1 MGHRIQK
8 EFSSDRFKTMSRKV
22 NDLNKDLGICTAMTV
37 VLDGDNVALKQLHK
51 QQGQAINELT
61 KDIVKF
67 SSLNDANTRCI
78 ADLQTSTFDLDVQIK
93 QSINSFQSLQNS
105 LERFVTVMIVL
116 VLMLLVFC
124 LINIG
129 VI

>member
-8 EFSSDRFKTMSRKV
+8 EFSSDRFKSMSRKV
-22 NDLNKDLGICTAMTV
+22 HNLNKDLGICTAMTV

-67 SSLNDANTRCI
+67 SSLNDVNTRCI
-78 ADLQTSTFDLDVQIK
+78 ADLQTRTFDLDVQIK

-116 VLMLLVFC
+116 VLILFVFC